1 MERLFAYLVMGIGL
15 LGSHAALANNHLPF
29 EGSMVSAGLVAQGSH
44 SRYVDDANAGL
55 FDGNN
60 GSYGNHNLIT
70 NVEAAFSKSI
80 NPRWLVG
87 IGAAYEFNNML
98 VGLDATT
105 ASGTRYQLSIREKK
119 HRSVYLQPMY
129 TLDETTAV
137 FGKVGYHEAKLF
149 LNDMNGQNISI
160 SGGFTESFS
169 ISGIGYGLGI
179 RKSLPHQVFMQIAGQ
194 YVSFNSVRS
203 TAANAANSRSYY
215 EVKLNLVSGIVS
227 LGYNF

>member
-1 MERLFAYLVMGIGL
+1 MEKLFAYLVMGFGL
-15 LGSHAALANNHLPF
+15 LGSQAALATTPLSF
-29 EGSMVSAGLVAQGSH
+29 EGGTVSVGLVAQGSH

-60 GSYGNHNLIT
+60 SALGSHNLIT

-98 VGLDATT
+98 VGLDEVTDTATK
-105 ASGTRYQLSIREKK
+105 YQFSIREKK

-129 TLDETTAV
+129 ALDETTAV
-137 FGKVGYHEAKLF
+137 FGKIGYHNAKLF
-149 LNDMNGQNISI
+149 VRDVNGQNISI
-160 SGGFTESFS
+160 TGGLNESFS
-169 ISGIGYGLGI
+169 IYGPGYSLGL
-179 RKSLPHQVFMQIAGQ
+179 RKRLPYHVFIQVEGQ
-194 YVSFNSVRS
+194 YVSFNDVRS
-203 TAANAANSRSYY
+203 TAANGANDRSYY